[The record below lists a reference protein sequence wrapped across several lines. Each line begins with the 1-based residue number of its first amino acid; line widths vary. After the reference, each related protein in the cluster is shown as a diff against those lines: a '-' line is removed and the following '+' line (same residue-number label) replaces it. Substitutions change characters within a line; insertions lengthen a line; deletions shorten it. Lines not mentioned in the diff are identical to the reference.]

1 MNKWADYLIS
11 AVRYADQQQG
21 YITYVKV
28 HEDQT
33 RKIGKGYTW
42 NRDEIIEALTAG
54 KSLMTIYKK
63 ETGDWIKGL
72 VVNLIKKM
80 ALCLFLIL
88 RNPAPIIYP
97 EYKNC
102 KQKPTLLGEGSGI
115 S

>member
-72 VVNLIKKM
+72 VVNLIKKNG
-80 ALCLFLIL
+80 AVFISDTKESSTDHLSGV
-88 RNPAPIIYP
+88 
-97 EYKNC
+97 
-102 KQKPTLLGEGSGI
+102 QKL
-115 S
+115 

>member
-72 VVNLIKKM
+72 VVNLIKKNG
-80 ALCLFLIL
+80 AVFISDTEESSTDHLSGV
-88 RNPAPIIYP
+88 
-97 EYKNC
+97 
-102 KQKPTLLGEGSGI
+102 QKL
-115 S
+115 

>member
-54 KSLMTIYKK
+54 KSFMKIYRK
-63 ETGDWIKGL
+63 ETGDWMKGL
-72 VVNLIKKM
+72 VINLIKK
-80 ALCLFLIL
+80 
-88 RNPAPIIYP
+88 NDDVIITDT
-97 EYKNC
+97 ENSKADHLSGL
-102 KQKPTLLGEGSGI
+102 QKL
-115 S
+115 

>member
-54 KSLMTIYKK
+54 KSLMTIYRK

-72 VVNLIKKM
+72 VVNLIKKNGAM
-80 ALCLFLIL
+80 FIADTKESNADHL
-88 RNPAPIIYP
+88 
-97 EYKNC
+97 
-102 KQKPTLLGEGSGI
+102 SGVQRL
-115 S
+115 